1 MDFAIERTIISRR
14 VVISTATG
22 AAAVLTSLALCS
34 TAAQAEAAAAWR
46 EYRDDEMGFRVE
58 MPGEFKVRQYVGE
71 TNDPW
76 IKETSAKIN
85 IGRMSLGAMG
95 IEYRTT
101 LSVEEIYKLGEN
113 CTGILGNLCATRE
126 ERRVVSGVPAREYIR
141 EADDDLNIISR
152 GKSGH
157 RRGRPWGVQYPQQPD
172 RAPICGN
179 ADPAAGRALIGG
191 LGLPIE
197 RLLRALDLFDRSG
210 SSPVL
215 VPFNQ
220 GLGERCVQAR
230 DVWCDAGKKAKG
242 FNGRVHTHAGAVEH
256 ARAPGG
262 GGPEEFGL
270 DRRIDDV
277 GAPVRCPEYGNR
289 HRVAGKPAH
298 SHLGRVDDA
307 VGGRNVALEVV
318 RHAATRGAEL
328 LC

>member
-1 MDFAIERTIISRR
+1 MSFEFRTRKISVSRR
-14 VVISTATG
+14 GAVSTLAG
-22 AAAVLTSLALCS
+22 AAAMLTSLALRP

-152 GKSGH
+152 IVVVGN
-157 RRGRPWGVQYPQQPD
+157 
-172 RAPICGN
+172 RAIVVG
-179 ADPAAGRALIGG
+179 A
-191 LGLPIE
+191 
-197 RLLRALDLFDRSG
+197 
-210 SSPVL
+210 
-215 VPFNQ
+215 
-220 GLGERCVQAR
+220 LGECSIHSNPTVLR
-230 DVWCDAGKKAKG
+230 
-242 FNGRVHTHAGAVEH
+242 FVET
-256 ARAPGG
+256 
-262 GGPEEFGL
+262 L
-270 DRRIDDV
+270 T
-277 GAPVRCPEYGNR
+277 
-289 HRVAGKPAH
+289 
-298 SHLGRVDDA
+298 LLQ
-307 VGGRNVALEVV
+307 GGR
-318 RHAATRGAEL
+318 
-328 LC
+328 